1 MKSIRLFTILIM
13 LIVSSLACRIP
24 GLGSAETSAPPLP
37 IEATENPLVQEPE
50 EVASQEIPPTEMPV
64 DEPTSEPIADL
75 TCTSMPDFEFCF
87 PKELASALVASK
99 MPRVEDNGMVGPWE
113 VMPEH
118 YVIEPNGYP
127 LTDTFLKP
135 RIHVI
140 PAADYATMIE
150 GALMMQNYLM
160 ELMASR
166 DPNPSNLPILPILN
180 AGSVFISR
188 VKYLES
194 GKLHGVEGLTQLAQ
208 SFSVINNHELI
219 YTFQGMTNDD
229 RYWVGIILPITHN
242 SLPADQSGNPY
253 GDDYETFMEQYQ
265 TYTAAISQTLAN
277 SPDDTFTPNYAFIQK
292 VVELIN
298 YLP

>member
-1 MKSIRLFTILIM
+1 MKSIRLFTIVIM
-13 LIVSSLACRIP
+13 LMISTLACRIP
-24 GLGSAETSAPPLP
+24 GLGSTETPAPPVP
-37 IEATENPLVQEPE
+37 VEATENPPMQQPE
-50 EVASQEIPPTEMPV
+50 EVASPEILPTEMPV
-64 DEPTSEPIADL
+64 DEPSAEPFADL
-75 TCTSMPDFEFCF
+75 TCTSIPDFEFCF

-127 LTDTFLKP
+127 LTDTFHKP

-140 PAADYATMIE
+140 PAAEYAMMIE
-150 GALMMQNYLM
+150 GALMMQNYLN
-160 ELMASR
+160 ELEESR
-166 DPNPSNLPILPILN
+166 DPNPSSLPMLPILN
-180 AGSVFISR
+180 AGSVFTSR
-188 VKYLES
+188 VNYIES
-194 GKLHGVEGLTQLAQ
+194 EKIHGIEGLTQLAQ

-219 YTFQGMTNDD
+219 YTFQGITNDE
-229 RYWVGIILPITHN
+229 RYWIGIILPITHY
-242 SLPADQSGNPY
+242 SLPADQSGNPF

-277 SPDDTFTPNYAFIQK
+277 SPDDAFTPNYASIQK
-292 VVELIN
+292 VVESIN